1 MEQNEKIKVLIVD
14 DVDSN
19 RFTLR
24 DIVKDMGY
32 QPILAE
38 NGEQALKIINRF
50 QVRLI
55 LLDVAMPVM
64 DGYELCRILKH
75 DPDKRD
81 IPVIFISAFDDSEDI
96 VKGFELGG
104 EDYIT
109 KPFIK
114 EVVNARIAVHMK
126 AIESSRN
133 MHDINLRLQTS
144 LTNHMNQMES
154 EKRNVLYAM
163 IRILREAAFY
173 DEEEMNRLSENCRI
187 FSEALQLTIEYGDDI
202 SDNFLDLIEVLCM
215 LRDLG
220 LISVPTELARKENRT
235 EEEEKKLGMQTKVAV
250 EILEDI
256 KKNTDYNDSVNMA
269 IEIAGSYLEKFD
281 GTGYP
286 NGLMADEIPL
296 SAQVVS
302 IISEFNRKTKDKNA
316 DINKALEEIQSE
328 AGRKFNPILVEVILK
343 IGKRLK

>member
-55 LLDVAMPVM
+55 LLDVAMPIM

-75 DPDKRD
+75 NPDKRD
-81 IPVIFISAFDDSEDI
+81 IPVIFISAFDDPEDI

-173 DEEEMNRLSENCRI
+173 DADEMNRLSENCRI
-187 FSEALQLTIEYGDDI
+187 FSEALQITIEYGDDI

-316 DINKALEEIQSE
+316 DINKALEDIQSE

>member
-55 LLDVAMPVM
+55 LLDVAMPIM

-75 DPDKRD
+75 NPDKRD
-81 IPVIFISAFDDSEDI
+81 IPVIFISAFDDPEDI

-173 DEEEMNRLSENCRI
+173 DADEMNRLSENCRI

-316 DINKALEEIQSE
+316 DINKALEDIQSE

>member
-55 LLDVAMPVM
+55 LLDVAMPIM

-75 DPDKRD
+75 NPDKRD
-81 IPVIFISAFDDSEDI
+81 IPVIFISAFDDPEDI

-173 DEEEMNRLSENCRI
+173 DADEMNRLSENCRI

>member
-55 LLDVAMPVM
+55 LLDVAMPIM

-75 DPDKRD
+75 NPDKRD
-81 IPVIFISAFDDSEDI
+81 IPVIFISAFDDPEDI

-173 DEEEMNRLSENCRI
+173 DADEMNRLSENCRI

-302 IISEFNRKTKDKNA
+302 IIS
-316 DINKALEEIQSE
+316 
-328 AGRKFNPILVEVILK
+328 
-343 IGKRLK
+343 

>member
-55 LLDVAMPVM
+55 LLDVAMPIM

-75 DPDKRD
+75 NPDKRD
-81 IPVIFISAFDDSEDI
+81 IPVIFISAFDDPEDI

-173 DEEEMNRLSENCRI
+173 DADEMNRLSENCRI

-202 SDNFLDLIEVLCM
+202 SDKFLDLIEVLCM